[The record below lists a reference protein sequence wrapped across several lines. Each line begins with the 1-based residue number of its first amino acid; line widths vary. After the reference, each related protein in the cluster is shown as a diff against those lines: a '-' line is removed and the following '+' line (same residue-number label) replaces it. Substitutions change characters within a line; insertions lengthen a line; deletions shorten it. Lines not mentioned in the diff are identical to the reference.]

1 MALVHS
7 GTFSRRLPGK
17 VRQIVKKMP
26 SKFKHKETVN
36 IGVPSINEEH
46 PYLCMYNVLN
56 EMDGCSASELSIYQ
70 EFYKAL
76 ADVIGEDVI

>member
-1 MALVHS
+1 MVHS
-7 GTFSRRLPGK
+7 GTFSRHLPGK
-17 VRQIVKKMP
+17 VRQILKKMP

-46 PYLCMYNVLN
+46 PYLCMCNVLK

-76 ADVIGEDVI
+76 ADVIGGDVI